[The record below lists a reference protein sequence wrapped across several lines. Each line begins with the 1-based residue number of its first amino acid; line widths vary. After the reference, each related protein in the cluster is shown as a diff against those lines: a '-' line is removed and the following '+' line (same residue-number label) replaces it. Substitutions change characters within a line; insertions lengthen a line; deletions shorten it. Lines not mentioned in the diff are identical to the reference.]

1 MKYKDYYEI
10 LGVDRGA
17 DEEAIKK
24 AYRGLARKYHPDV
37 TKDPQG
43 EEKFKD
49 LSEAYKTLK
58 DPEKRA
64 AYDHLGKHTPGEEF
78 EPSQGWSNGF
88 GGGADGSGAGGA
100 GSGMHFDDVNFA
112 DLDLA
117 DLLASFGHSRGRGGS
132 HRAAPNRAIPGE
144 DYDVAASL
152 TLEQAYSG
160 TQLAIN
166 LSVPVIDDTGRMSRT
181 SKSLEIQIPK
191 GAVSGQRLRLR
202 GQGSKGHNGGRDG
215 DVYVNIQLL
224 PHPLYRVEGR
234 NLYVDLLLAP
244 WEAALGVTIEFL
256 TLGGEVELNVAAGT
270 NTGQQLRLGKRG
282 LCSDKE
288 DGALFAIARIVI
300 APKLTDEERD
310 LYKKLSA
317 ISVFNPRINTSTR

>member
-10 LGVDRGA
+10 LGIQRNA
-17 DEEAIKK
+17 DEDAIKK

-64 AYDHLGKHTPGEEF
+64 AYDRLGKHVPGEEF
-78 EPSQGWSNGF
+78 EPSRDWSNGSAN
-88 GGGADGSGAGGA
+88 GGASFTD
-100 GSGMHFDDVNFA
+100 FDFA

-117 DLLASFGHSRGRGGS
+117 DLLASFGRSRGTGS
-132 HRAAPNRAIPGE
+132 YGRQRPSDGE
-144 DYDVAASL
+144 DYDVAAPL

-160 TQLAIN
+160 TQLSIN
-166 LSVPVIDDTGRMSRT
+166 LSVPVYDDNGRMNRT
-181 SKSLEIQIPK
+181 VKTLEIQIPK
-191 GAVSGQRLRLR
+191 GAINGQRLRLR

-224 PHPLYRVEGR
+224 PHPVYRVEGR
-234 NLYVDLLLAP
+234 NLYVDLLLSP
-244 WEAALGVTIEFL
+244 WEAALGVTIEFP
-256 TLGGEVELNVAAGT
+256 TLGGDVELTIAANT
-270 NTGQQLRLGKRG
+270 NTGQKLKLGKRG
-282 LCSDKE
+282 LCNDKE
-288 DGALFAIARIVI
+288 DGALFAIARIVMP
-300 APKLTDEERD
+300 PKLTDEERE
-310 LYKKLSA
+310 LYKKLSTIA
-317 ISVFNPRINTSTR
+317 IFNPRLNTLTRH